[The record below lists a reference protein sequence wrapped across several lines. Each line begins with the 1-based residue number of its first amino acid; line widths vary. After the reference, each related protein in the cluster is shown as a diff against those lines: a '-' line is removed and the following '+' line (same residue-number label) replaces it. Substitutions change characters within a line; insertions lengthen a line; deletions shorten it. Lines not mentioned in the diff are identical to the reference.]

1 LAQDEEPGMRS
12 REAGGRGGLGTM
24 TERELPERLRGMPD
38 PKSNPVEKIA
48 TTIGFGLLSAFIPG
62 TGVAS
67 GLLHDYLLRQKERLQ
82 KILVEEV
89 SKGNLRD
96 LSDPRLESL
105 IPMAHR
111 LAEACKQGDYEHNL
125 RILSAFI
132 RGEFEQDIPDPSNF
146 GRMARRVEGLS
157 TTDLKV
163 LALVHAFENDLKRQP
178 NREVSRRNPPFVCGS
193 SLTNSPLNHSEL
205 SRAAIQESLVDLA
218 ARGFLRADGAS
229 RMDKDEEY
237 YYPTSSLREL
247 INRAGEHIK

>member
-1 LAQDEEPGMRS
+1 M
-12 REAGGRGGLGTM
+12 M
-24 TERELPERLRGMPD
+24 TEPELPERLRGMPD

-62 TGVAS
+62 AGVIS
-67 GLLHDYLLRQKERLQ
+67 GLLQEYLSGQKEKLQ

-96 LSDPRLESL
+96 LSDERLKSL

-111 LAEACKQGDYEHNL
+111 LAEACKQGECEHNL

-163 LALVHAFENDLKRQP
+163 LALVHALENELKRQP
-178 NREVSRRNPPFVCGS
+178 NRNVSGNPPFVAGS
-193 SLTNSPLNHSEL
+193 SLTNSPLNHSKL
-205 SRAAIQESLVDLA
+205 SRAVIQESLVDLA
-218 ARGFLRADGAS
+218 ARGFLRADGGSSAG
-229 RMDKDEEY
+229 KDEEY

-247 INRAGEHIK
+247 IDRAGEYIK

>member
-1 LAQDEEPGMRS
+1 
-12 REAGGRGGLGTM
+12 M
-24 TERELPERLRGMPD
+24 TEPELPERLRGMPD

-62 TGVAS
+62 TGAAS
-67 GLLHDYLLRQKERLQ
+67 GLLHDYLARQKEKLQ

-96 LSDPRLESL
+96 LSDERLKPL

-111 LAEACKQGDYEHNL
+111 LAEACKQGEYEHNL

-132 RGEFEQDIPDPSNF
+132 RGELEQDIPDASNF

-157 TTDLKV
+157 TTDLKL
-163 LALVHAFENDLKRQP
+163 LALVHAFENELKSQP
-178 NREVSRRNPPFVCGS
+178 NRDVSRNPPFVCGS
-193 SLTNSPLNHSEL
+193 SLTNSPFNHSKL
-205 SRAAIQESLVDLA
+205 SRGAIQESLVDLA

-229 RMDKDEEY
+229 RTDKEEEY
-237 YYPTSSLREL
+237 YYSTSSLREL
-247 INRAGEHIK
+247 IDRAGEHIK

>member
-1 LAQDEEPGMRS
+1 
-12 REAGGRGGLGTM
+12 M
-24 TERELPERLRGMPD
+24 TEPELPERLRGMPD

-62 TGVAS
+62 AGAVS
-67 GLLHDYLLRQKERLQ
+67 GLLQDYLSTQKEKLE

-96 LSDPRLESL
+96 LSDERLKPL

-111 LAEACKQGDYEHNL
+111 LAEACKQGEYEHNL

-132 RGEFEQDIPDPSNF
+132 RGEFEQNIPDPSNF

-163 LALVHAFENDLKRQP
+163 LALVHAFDHELKRQP
-178 NREVSRRNPPFVCGS
+178 NRKVSGNPPFVCGS
-193 SLTNSPLNHSEL
+193 SLTNSPLNDLKL
-205 SRAAIQESLVDLA
+205 SRAAIEESLVDLA

-229 RMDKDEEY
+229 RTDKHEE

-247 INRAGEHIK
+247 IDRAGEHIK